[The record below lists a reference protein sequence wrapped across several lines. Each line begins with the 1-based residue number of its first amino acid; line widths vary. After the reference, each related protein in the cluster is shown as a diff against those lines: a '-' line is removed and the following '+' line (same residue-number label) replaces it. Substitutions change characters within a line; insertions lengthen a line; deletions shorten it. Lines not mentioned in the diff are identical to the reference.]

1 MGFPI
6 PGNAIAQSLD
16 LNQRLLKQAASTF
29 IMQVDSAMAIHADVR
44 PGDLLIVDRAL
55 IAQRQSLIV
64 AIIEQELTVTR
75 YDPPRSTEGERHA
88 EIWGLVTALIRE
100 NP

>member
-55 IAQRQSLIV
+55 IA
-64 AIIEQELTVTR
+64 
-75 YDPPRSTEGERHA
+75 
-88 EIWGLVTALIRE
+88 
-100 NP
+100 

>member
-6 PGNAIAQSLD
+6 PGNAIEQSLD
-16 LNQRLLKQAASTF
+16 LNQRLLKHAASTF
-29 IMQVDSAMAIHADVR
+29 IMQVDAAMAMHTDVR

-55 IAQRQSLIV
+55 TAQRQSLIV
-64 AIIEQELTVTR
+64 AIIEHELTVTR
-75 YDPPRSTEGERHA
+75 YAPERSTEGERPA
-88 EIWGLVTALIRE
+88 EIWGVVTALIRE